1 MLLCKLKL
9 TLDEDD
15 LARNHG
21 VVLMV
26 VALLQMTVTTTFV
39 AN

>member
-15 LARNHG
+15 LAQNHG

-26 VALLQMTVTTTFV
+26 AALRMTVTTTFA